1 MPKRLKHPVGRTV
14 MWRFPD
20 RQGTEIVEVTG
31 TPGDGWRCR
40 GHAHL
45 VDEDRPIRLS
55 YLVLCDEDW
64 ATRYADVEFSR
75 GPGETRFVQLLN
87 DPDLGWQRREAPSR
101 DDAPVLDF
109 EPLAGLDAVVDVD
122 LNFSPITNTLP
133 IRRLAP
139 RVGAT
144 VDVTAAWI
152 RFPSLAIEP
161 LSQSYTRLA
170 QRRYRYESKSGF
182 VAEVEVDELGLVV
195 TYGDVWERVATAEAP
210 WAPRDRD

>member
-31 TPGDGWRCR
+31 TPGDGWRFR
-40 GHAHL
+40 GHVHL
-45 VDEDRPIRLS
+45 TDEDRPIRLS

-64 ATRYADVEFSR
+64 TTRYADVEFYR
-75 GPGETRFVQLLN
+75 APGETRFVQILH

-101 DDAPVLDF
+101 DEAPALDF
-109 EPLAGLDAVVDVD
+109 DPLTGFEDVVDVD

-144 VDVTAAWI
+144 VDVTALWV
-152 RFPSLAIEP
+152 RFSELTVEP
-161 LSQSYTRLA
+161 LPQSYTRLA
-170 QRRYRYESKSGF
+170 RHRYRYESDTGYT
-182 VAEVEVDELGLVV
+182 AEVEVDDLGLVV
-195 TYGDVWERVATAEAP
+195 DYGDAWERVAAVDAP
-210 WAPRDRD
+210 WSTPPG